1 MTTDPLQ
8 QARVA
13 LDRGEYGQVLRL
25 LEPLCANHPA
35 TSPEGGHLRL
45 LMATALM
52 GQGRTDTAA
61 DCCRSLQGCRDE
73 QLRQQARDL
82 LLVLEAP
89 ELNRPREWSL
99 TLPSLASAPPLESLS
114 RGGSWRQ
121 SRSAAPKPEPAPPVG
136 PVQAP
141 RGFAA
146 LVVALLLSVLLSQL
160 LGGCMRVR
168 SEIHFAGPGR
178 LQISHALRPAS
189 GTPSPLQ
196 QRFVAAL
203 GQSQNGGFQRHL
215 QGSQEILQTPVLPA
229 PQALAALGQSLSLI
243 ADLAATPLPPPTLE
257 LHERN
262 WLVGVRQHL
271 LLDLDLTAVPNL
283 PGLQLEVLLNP
294 VAAGD
299 VRRAEPLATH
309 TEAENSAAIAPQEP
323 TSGHRMGRVLW
334 PLQSGR
340 RNTLELECWRWSPLG
355 LGSLVIALLLLLS
368 LALQRLRLTLGF
380 GLPELPA

>member
-25 LEPLCANHPA
+25 LEPLCASHPA
-35 TSPEGGHLRL
+35 TSPEGGRLRL

-52 GQGRTDTAA
+52 GQGRTDSAA
-61 DCCRSLQGCRDE
+61 ACCRSLQGCHDQ

-82 LLVLEAP
+82 LQVLEAP
-89 ELNRPREWSL
+89 ELTRPREWSL
-99 TLPSLASAPPLESLS
+99 SLPSLASAPPLEKLS
-114 RGGSWRQ
+114 RGRWRQ
-121 SRSAAPKPEPAPPVG
+121 RRAALPEPEAPPPVG
-136 PVQAP
+136 PLEAP

-146 LVVALLLSVLLSQL
+146 LVVALLLSVLLSQV
-160 LGGCMRVR
+160 LGGCMRVQ

-189 GTPSPLQ
+189 GSPSPLQ
-196 QRFVAAL
+196 QRFVEAL
-203 GQSQNGGFQRHL
+203 GQSRNGGFHRHR
-215 QGSQEILQTPVLPA
+215 QGGQEILQTRVLAA

-243 ADLAATPLPPPTLE
+243 GELAATPLAPPTLE
-257 LHERN
+257 LRERN

-283 PGLQLEVLLNP
+283 PGLQLEVLLDP
-294 VAAGD
+294 VAPGD
-299 VRRAEPLATH
+299 VRRAEPLAIRTDS
-309 TEAENSAAIAPQEP
+309 ENSTASPPSETGFGKRP
-323 TSGHRMGRVLW
+323 GRVLW

-368 LALQRLRLTLGF
+368 LALQRLRVSLGF

>member
-25 LEPLCANHPA
+25 LEPLCALHPA
-35 TSPEGGHLRL
+35 TSPEGGRLRL

-52 GQGRTDTAA
+52 GQGRTDAA
-61 DCCRSLQGCRDE
+61 AACCRSLQACRDQ
-73 QLRQQARDL
+73 QLRNQAKDL
-82 LLVLEAP
+82 LEVLEAP
-89 ELNRPREWSL
+89 ELIRPREWSL
-99 TLPSLASAPPLESLS
+99 TLPSLASAPPLETLS
-114 RGGSWRQ
+114 RGGRWRQ
-121 SRSAAPKPEPAPPVG
+121 RRAAAPKPEAPPPVG
-136 PVQAP
+136 PLEAP

-196 QRFVAAL
+196 QRFAAVL
-203 GQSQNGGFQRHL
+203 GQSRNGGFQRHR
-215 QGSQEILQTPVLPA
+215 QGAQEILQTPVLAA
-229 PQALAALGQSLSLI
+229 PEALAALGQSLSLI
-243 ADLAATPLPPPTLE
+243 GELAATPLPPPTLE
-257 LHERN
+257 LRERN

-283 PGLQLEVLLNP
+283 PGLQLEVLLDP
-294 VAAGD
+294 VAPGD
-299 VRRAEPLATH
+299 VTRAEPLAPRSEGETSD
-309 TEAENSAAIAPQEP
+309 ANAPARDPGQR
-323 TSGHRMGRVLW
+323 GGKVLW
-334 PLQSGR
+334 PLQIGS

-355 LGSLVIALLLLLS
+355 LGSLVIALLLVLS
-368 LALQRLRLTLGF
+368 LALQRLRLSLGF

>member
-25 LEPLCANHPA
+25 LEPLCDSQPA
-35 TSPEGGHLRL
+35 TSPEGGRLRL

-61 DCCRSLQGCRDE
+61 ACCRSLQGCRDL
-73 QLRQQARDL
+73 QLRNQAKDL
-82 LLVLEAP
+82 LEVLVAP

-99 TLPSLASAPPLESLS
+99 TLPSLASTPPLAKLS
-114 RGGSWRQ
+114 QGRWRQ
-121 SRSAAPKPEPAPPVG
+121 RRRAAAPEPEAPPPVG
-136 PVQAP
+136 PLEAP

-196 QRFVAAL
+196 QRFVEAL
-203 GQSQNGGFQRHL
+203 GQGRNGGFQRHR
-215 QGSQEILQTPVLPA
+215 QGAQEILQTPVLAA
-229 PQALAALGQSLSLI
+229 PQALAALEQSLSLI
-243 ADLAATPLPPPTLE
+243 SELAATPLPPPTLE
-257 LHERN
+257 LRERN

-271 LLDLDLTAVPNL
+271 LLDLDLTGVPNL
-283 PGLQLEVLLNP
+283 PGLQLEMLLDP
-294 VAAGD
+294 VAPGD
-299 VRRAEPLATH
+299 VRRAEPLATRI
-309 TEAENSAAIAPQEP
+309 EAENGDSLAPPEP
-323 TSGHRMGRVLW
+323 ASGHRLGRVLW
-334 PLQSGR
+334 PLQIGR
-340 RNTLELECWRWSPLG
+340 RNTLELDCWRWSPLG
-355 LGSLVIALLLLLS
+355 LGSLVIALLLVLS
-368 LALQRLRLTLGF
+368 LALQRLRLSLGF

>member
-25 LEPLCANHPA
+25 LEPLCASYPA
-35 TSPEGGHLRL
+35 TSPEGGRLRL

-61 DCCRSLQGCRDE
+61 ACCRSLQGCHDQ
-73 QLRQQARDL
+73 QLRHQARDL
-82 LLVLEAP
+82 LQVLEAP

-99 TLPSLASAPPLESLS
+99 TLPSLASAPPLERLS
-114 RGGSWRQ
+114 PGRRRQ
-121 SRSAAPKPEPAPPVG
+121 SRATAPEPEAPPPVG
-136 PVQAP
+136 PLEAP

-146 LVVALLLSVLLSQL
+146 VVVALLLSVLLSQL

-189 GTPSPLQ
+189 GSPSPLQ
-196 QRFVAAL
+196 QRFVEAL
-203 GQSQNGGFQRHL
+203 GQSRNGSFQRHR
-215 QGSQEILQTPVLPA
+215 QGAEEILQTPVLAA
-229 PQALAALGQSLSLI
+229 PQALAALGQSLNLI
-243 ADLAATPLPPPTLE
+243 GELAATPLPPPTLE
-257 LHERN
+257 LRERN
-262 WLVGVRQHL
+262 WLVGVHQHL

-283 PGLQLEVLLNP
+283 PGLQLEVLLDP

-299 VRRAEPLATH
+299 VRRAVPLATRS
-309 TEAENSAAIAPQEP
+309 EVENSAATAPRKP
-323 TSGHRMGRVLW
+323 GFGKRLGRVLW

-340 RNTLELECWRWSPLG
+340 RNTLELDCWRWSPLG
-355 LGSLVIALLLLLS
+355 LGSLVIALLLMLS
-368 LALQRLRLTLGF
+368 LALQRLRLSLGF

>member
-8 QARVA
+8 LARVA

-25 LEPLCANHPA
+25 LDPLCASHPA
-35 TSPEGGHLRL
+35 TSSEGGHLRL

-52 GQGRTDTAA
+52 GQGRTDAA
-61 DCCRSLQGCRDE
+61 AACCRSLQGCRDQ

-99 TLPSLASAPPLESLS
+99 TLPSLASAPPLETLS
-114 RGGSWRQ
+114 RGRWRR
-121 SRSAAPKPEPAPPVG
+121 SRAPAPEPEPAPPVG
-136 PVQAP
+136 PVKAP

-160 LGGCMRVR
+160 LGGCMRVQ

-196 QRFVAAL
+196 KRFVEVL
-203 GQSQNGGFQRHL
+203 VQSQNGDFQRHRL
-215 QGSQEILQTPVLPA
+215 GAQEILRTPVLAA

-271 LLDLDLTAVPNL
+271 LLDLDLSAVPNL
-283 PGLQLEVLLNP
+283 PGLQLEVLLDP
-294 VAAGD
+294 VAPRD
-299 VRRAEPLATH
+299 VRRAEPMATH
-309 TEAENSAAIAPQEP
+309 SEAENSAAIAPQEATP
-323 TSGHRMGRVLW
+323 GHRQGRVIW
-334 PLQSGR
+334 PLQIGR

-368 LALQRLRLTLGF
+368 LVLQRLRLNLGF